1 MNVCVVSTFEGTTE
15 DYMNMFNSTKES
27 AQGFMVDYELGVI
40 REGKVMLMIVQSA
53 GLRQL
58 AITFQ
63 PASRKASA
71 ESRPMP
77 LEHPVIKIDF
87 MVIAFFDRVSVLCSQ
102 SWRLVRVYT

>member
-1 MNVCVVSTFEGTTE
+1 
-15 DYMNMFNSTKES
+15 
-27 AQGFMVDYELGVI
+27 
-40 REGKVMLMIVQSA
+40 MIAQSA

-87 MVIAFFDRVSVLCSQ
+87 MMMAFLIGFRFCAVSLGV
-102 SWRLVRVYT
+102 

>member
-1 MNVCVVSTFEGTTE
+1 
-15 DYMNMFNSTKES
+15 
-27 AQGFMVDYELGVI
+27 MV
-40 REGKVMLMIVQSA
+40 KQSA

-58 AITFQ
+58 ATTFQ

-87 MVIAFFDRVSVLCSQ
+87 MVIAFFD
-102 SWRLVRVYT
+102 